1 MIINPQVGMRVI
13 FTDRSVND
21 PEMMGRTG
29 TIEAVWSDRGTISVS
44 LDTPLSDRLRVVCYW
59 NSRWDLL
66 PDQNNEEVKDRQR
79 RQAYADKYL

>member
-1 MIINPQVGMRVI
+1 MIINPQVGMRVR

-21 PEMMGRTG
+21 DEMMGRTG
-29 TIEAVWSDRGTISVS
+29 TIKTVHSDRGTISVL
-44 LDTPLSDRLRVVCYW
+44 LDAPLSDSLRVVCYW

-66 PDQNNEEVKDRQR
+66 PDQNDYWKEQQQ